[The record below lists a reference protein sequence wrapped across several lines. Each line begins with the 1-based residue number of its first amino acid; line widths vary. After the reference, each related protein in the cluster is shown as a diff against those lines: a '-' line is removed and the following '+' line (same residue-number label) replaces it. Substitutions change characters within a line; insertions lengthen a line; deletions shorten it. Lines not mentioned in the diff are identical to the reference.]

1 MVRSL
6 SEKITKGSDLRA
18 LALKGLGVE
27 HSKVDRFLNTYNDVT
42 NASYYFLVDWR
53 TSQCDLKKAYINICQ
68 ALCKAGMPLH
78 IDEVLQ

>member
-1 MVRSL
+1 MVRRL
-6 SEKITKGSDLRA
+6 SEKITKVTDLRT

-42 NASYYFLVDWR
+42 NASYYFLVHWR

-68 ALCKAGMPLH
+68 ALRKAEMPLY
-78 IDEVLQ
+78 IDQVLQ